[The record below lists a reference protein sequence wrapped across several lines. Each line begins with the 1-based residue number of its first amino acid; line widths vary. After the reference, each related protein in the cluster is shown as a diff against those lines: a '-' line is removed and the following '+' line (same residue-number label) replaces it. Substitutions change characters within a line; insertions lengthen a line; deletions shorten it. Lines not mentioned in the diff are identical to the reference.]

1 MYTITL
7 SDGTEIKNLSLNG
20 NNFIR
25 DAPLDASLFAG
36 NLQTV
41 RITGP
46 EMDETHE
53 NMELVSIRQDGGK
66 YWFVLRELS
75 EQELKERKMLADITA
90 LASATDDMVLLMAEL
105 IGGM

>member
-7 SDGTEIKNLSLNG
+7 ADGTEIQNLSLNG
-20 NNFIR
+20 NNFIS
-25 DAPLDASLFAG
+25 DTLLEESVFAG

-46 EMDETHE
+46 DMEEIHE
-53 NMELVSIRQDGGK
+53 NMDLVGIRQDGGK

-75 EQELKERKMLADITA
+75 ERELKERKMLADITA
-90 LASATDDMVLLMAEL
+90 LETTTDDMVLLMAEL
-105 IGGM
+105 IGG